1 MDYTPVMPHGDLAEV
16 FPDVFFVTGTSRPT
30 FLGQAW
36 QFSRNMVVVR
46 TGESLTLLNTVR
58 LDDAG
63 LARLDALGRMTQVV
77 RLGAFHGMDDAF
89 YLDRSGARY
98 IGLEGEPPAGA
109 RAADAV
115 LRDGGEGPLPGSVV
129 FRFATSAV
137 PEAVLLLPQNGGV
150 LISCDA
156 LQNWAEVDPFF
167 DAASAEKMRA
177 FGFIEPANIGPG
189 WRQAASPARADFD
202 RLLRLP
208 FDHLLPAH
216 GTPIVGG
223 ARERIAS
230 TVDRLF
236 PPVSPA

>member
-63 LARLDALGRMTQVV
+63 LARLDALGRITQIV

-98 IGLEGEPPAGA
+98 IGLEGEPPAGT

-115 LRDGGEGPLPGSVV
+115 LRDGDEGPLPGSVV

-156 LQNWAEVDPFF
+156 LQNWADVDPFF

-223 ARERIAS
+223 ARARFAS
-230 TVDRLF
+230 TVERLF